1 MKKLYY
7 SAVIYTVLGLLSGLF
22 YRELTKAQDFTGD
35 TQLSVLHTHLLTLG
49 TLFFL
54 IAIALERV
62 LHLSS
67 GRFFNAFFWTYH
79 AGMILTTGIM
89 TVHGTMTVLGK
100 TAGPAISGPAGL
112 GHILL
117 TLALVFFFLC
127 LHNRVRLDLT
137 YSAAAD
143 RESGQL
149 KALPRVQ

>member
-1 MKKLYY
+1 MKKLYR
-7 SAVIYTVLGLLSGLF
+7 SAVLYTVLGLLAGLF
-22 YRELTKAQDFTGD
+22 HRELTKAQDFAGD

-54 IAIALERV
+54 IVIALEKV

-67 GRFFNAFFWTYH
+67 GRFFNAFFWTYN
-79 AGMILTTGIM
+79 AGLVLTTGIM
-89 TVHGTMTVLGK
+89 TAHGTLTVLGR

-127 LHNRVRLDLT
+127 LRGRLRPDLT
-137 YSAAAD
+137 
-143 RESGQL
+143 
-149 KALPRVQ
+149 LPTRAERRPLT